1 MEPSGQT
8 FFPTV
13 GTEPLLRFPIV
24 NAVEGSK
31 VFLAKSEIHYFNFPE
46 IVIKLLKKKEI
57 HLYW

>member
-31 VFLAKSEIHYFNFPE
+31 VFLAKSEMLYLNFFE
-46 IVIKLLKKKEI
+46 IVEI
-57 HLYW
+57 LW